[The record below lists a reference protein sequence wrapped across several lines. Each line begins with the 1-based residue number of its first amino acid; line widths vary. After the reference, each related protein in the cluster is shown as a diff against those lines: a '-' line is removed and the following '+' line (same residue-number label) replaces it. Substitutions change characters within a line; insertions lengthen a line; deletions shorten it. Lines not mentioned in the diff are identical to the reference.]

1 MNKLPQ
7 FGKFMDAAR
16 RGRPPAQVGEPPYG
30 FAARVTAHSTAFNA
44 ARPDQLAAWETLARW
59 GAITASA
66 LTLIVVLFGR
76 PHVAPNPLAEL
87 ANDADAEEVG
97 W

>member
-1 MNKLPQ
+1 MKKLPQ

-16 RGRPPAQVGEPPYG
+16 RGRPSAEVGEPPYG
-30 FAARVTAHSTAFNA
+30 FAARVAAHATA

-59 GAITASA
+59 GAIVASA
-66 LTLIVVLFGR
+66 LTLLVVLFGR
-76 PHVAPNPLAEL
+76 PHVAPNPLVEL
-87 ANDADAEEVG
+87 ANDADSEEVG

>member
-16 RGRPPAQVGEPPYG
+16 RGRPSAEVGEPPYG
-30 FAARVTAHSTAFNA
+30 FVVRVAAHSTA
-44 ARPDQLAAWETLARW
+44 ARPDQLAAWEKLSRW

-76 PHVAPNPLAEL
+76 PHVAPNPVAEL